1 MCYLDFS
8 KIEITE
14 KLVFD
19 LFKNKKSNL
28 NNKNAINVWTILDV
42 KKRNHA
48 NLNKLNFIEIFGCNF
63 TKDFLFD

>member
-28 NNKNAINVWTILDV
+28 NNNNY
-42 KKRNHA
+42 KK
-48 NLNKLNFIEIFGCNF
+48 LLYS
-63 TKDFLFD
+63 KDFLFDQISKI

>member
-28 NNKNAINVWTILDV
+28 NK
-42 KKRNHA
+42 
-48 NLNKLNFIEIFGCNF
+48 
-63 TKDFLFD
+63 